1 MPNPLVSVVLPTYK
15 RPDKLRGA
23 ARSVANQTYSNIELI
38 VVDDHSPQLAA
49 DTLAGEPLESIKVN
63 CVRHQENRGANQARN
78 TGIERAEGEYIALLD
93 DDDAWDSEKI
103 ARQVAELEDSAD
115 GVGVVYTGC
124 EYDYGDYTRDVIFTA
139 EGNVTKDLLL
149 GESFGEFSTL
159 MVAADIIPQ
168 AGLPDERFPSWQDR
182 EWLIRLSLHTE
193 FRVIPEVLT
202 YRHCP
207 EEADRIS
214 NNYAEKRDISYPLM
228 VEKHRELAARYGRK
242 YERAFLASL
251 LFILGQEALRT
262 RAYSDA
268 RTHLLKSVYYWPFR
282 TDRWLF
288 ALASLGGRFSY
299 MPAKNAMKTLNSIKS
314 EAITK

>member
-1 MPNPLVSVVLPTYK
+1 MPDSLVSVVLPTYK
-15 RPDKLRGA
+15 RPDKLRNA
-23 ARSVANQTYSNIELI
+23 ARSVAEQTYSNIELI
-38 VVDDHSPQLAA
+38 VVDDHSPQPAA
-49 DTLAGEPLESIKVN
+49 DTLAGEALEGIEVN
-63 CVRHQENRGANQARN
+63 CIRHQQNRGANQARN
-78 TGIERAEGEYIALLD
+78 TGIQRAEGEYIALLD
-93 DDDAWDSEKI
+93 DDDVWDSEKI
-103 ARQVAELEDSAD
+103 ARQVTEMEESAD
-115 GVGVVYTGC
+115 SVGVVYTGC
-124 EYDYGDYTRDVIFTA
+124 EYDYGDYTRDVIFTV

-168 AGLPDERFPSWQDR
+168 AGLPDDRFPSWQDR
-182 EWLIRLSLHTE
+182 EWLIRLSLHSE
-193 FRVIPEVLT
+193 FRVITEVLT
-202 YRHCP
+202 YRNCP

-228 VEKHRELAARYGRK
+228 VEKHRELATKYGRK

-251 LFILGQEALRT
+251 LFILGQEALRS

-268 RTHLLKSVYYWPFR
+268 RTQLLKSVYYWPFR

-288 ALASLGGRFSY
+288 ALAALGGRFSY
-299 MPAKNAMKTLNSIKS
+299 KPAKNAMQALNSVKT